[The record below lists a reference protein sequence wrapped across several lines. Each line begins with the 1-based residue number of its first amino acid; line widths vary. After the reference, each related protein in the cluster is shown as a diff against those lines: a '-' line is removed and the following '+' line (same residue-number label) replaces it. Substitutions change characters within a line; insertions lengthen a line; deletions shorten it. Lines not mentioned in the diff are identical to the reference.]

1 MGEGISLYSVDISF
15 TEGRFRDDFE
25 GGPKNYIGVF
35 SGCTIYGSKNETSWT
50 QLGTVPVVDYE
61 TAAAR
66 RTGITTTANVSFS
79 ATSTNIATKYKYYK
93 FSFGTWEEKDACLL
107 LQTIAFK
114 EMNFESRSEIIT
126 LYERRYYR
134 TMGDS
139 FDFVVHG
146 TPSYSTLLQD
156 DSYSTLYLAESRI
169 QGIMGLN
176 SFQVTHKC
184 RSRGGDDKKIDKDPS
199 DYAGPGSD
207 IGQLEIKQNNLF
219 DSAISTLSGDTQ
231 ARLRLHSVF
240 NTYLESFG
248 MTYPDGNL
256 SMDSVSPRLD
266 DILGA
271 VPNLGQ
277 VWSASGH
284 KYVNDPDN
292 TYQDYCGGIPS
303 PWARRAWAWTAD
315 YCFMHYDHGGEGC
328 SPGTSP
334 LVIYFAGVAS
344 PTLIGGE
351 LPGETILV

>member
-1 MGEGISLYSVDISF
+1 MG
-15 TEGRFRDDFE
+15 
-25 GGPKNYIGVF
+25 
-35 SGCTIYGSKNETSWT
+35 
-50 QLGTVPVVDYE
+50 
-61 TAAAR
+61 A
-66 RTGITTTANVSFS
+66 
-79 ATSTNIATKYKYYK
+79 
-93 FSFGTWEEKDACLL
+93 
-107 LQTIAFK
+107 
-114 EMNFESRSEIIT
+114 SE
-126 LYERRYYR
+126 
-134 TMGDS
+134 
-139 FDFVVHG
+139 DFVVHG

-176 SFQVTHKC
+176 SFEVSHKC
-184 RSRGGDDKKIDKDPS
+184 RSRAGDDKKIDKDPS

-207 IGQLEIKQNNLF
+207 IGQLEIKQNSLF
-219 DSAISTLSGDTQ
+219 DSAQSVMSGDTQ
-231 ARLRLHSVF
+231 ARLRLHSIF

-256 SMDSVSPRLD
+256 FMDSASPQLSE
-266 DILGA
+266 IFGE

-292 TYQDYCGGIPS
+292 TYQDFCGGIPS
-303 PWARRAWAWTAD
+303 PWSHRAWAWTAD